1 MDEARRMPGVLLVG
15 LWLLS
20 AAVMGQPSRPH
31 GGDVG
36 PAHKPTPHTP
46 AYTPGAR
53 TTAGPPRVVL
63 EIGQG
68 EEYWGRV
75 VLELDPEAAP
85 VTVRNFL
92 LYVDSRFYEGTIFH
106 RIAPNF
112 IVQGGGYTT
121 DGEPKTAGL
130 RRPIKNEARTAGL
143 RNLRGTV
150 AMARAKK
157 ADSATSQFFIN
168 LTDNPGLD
176 PNYAGGDGWGYCV
189 FGKVVE
195 GMEILDRMKGLA
207 TRENPRLPTEKTWPL
222 NPPVIRKA
230 YRVLRE
236 GTTMP
241 ADPGTLKM
249 PEPPEVPSPPPDVE
263 EPPPPPPELPPD
275 VEPVPEP
282 LPAPPGAEVAE

>member
-1 MDEARRMPGVLLVG
+1 MHEARRTLGTLLIG

-20 AAVMGQPSRPH
+20 VTTQAQPSQPH
-31 GGDVG
+31 SDDARSAPK
-36 PAHKPTPHTP
+36 PAPHAT
-46 AYTPGAR
+46 YTPGVRA
-53 TTAGPPRVVL
+53 TAGPPRVVL

-75 VLELDPEAAP
+75 VLELDAEAAP

-106 RIAPNF
+106 RIAPDF
-112 IVQGGGYTT
+112 IVQGGAYTAE
-121 DGEPKTAGL
+121 GEPKTSGL
-130 RRPIKNEARTAGL
+130 RRPIKNEARTTGL

-157 ADSATSQFFIN
+157 PDSATSQFFIN
-168 LTDNPGLD
+168 LKDNPGLD

-207 TRENPRLPTEKTWPL
+207 TRENPRVPTEKTWPL

-230 YRVLRE
+230 YRLLRE

-241 ADPGTLKM
+241 ADPGTLKL
-249 PEPPEVPSPPPDVE
+249 PEPPEVPSSPPLPPEE

-275 VEPVPEP
+275 AEP
-282 LPAPPGAEVAE
+282 LPNPPPGAEVAE